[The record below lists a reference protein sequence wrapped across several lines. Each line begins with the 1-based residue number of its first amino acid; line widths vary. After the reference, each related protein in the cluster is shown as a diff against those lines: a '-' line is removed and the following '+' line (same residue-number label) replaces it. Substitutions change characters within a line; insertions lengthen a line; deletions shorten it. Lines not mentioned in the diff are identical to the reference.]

1 MSGYNRYKENSIY
14 SMSGPELLFII
25 YDEAIKRLT
34 RAEISLDDK
43 NYADFEDCL
52 TRTSKI
58 VRYLKEILDMSQPIS
73 YDLRR
78 IYEYLIYDLS
88 RVKAGRERRRDEIGR
103 IRHILSELKEAFEG
117 ANKQVN
123 DMHMVKETEIRG

>member
-14 SMSGPELLFII
+14 SMSGPELLFLI

-78 IYEYLIYDLS
+78 IYEYLIFDLS

>member
-14 SMSGPELLFII
+14 SMSGPELLFLI

-43 NYADFEDCL
+43 NYAHFEDCL

-78 IYEYLIYDLS
+78 IYEYLIFDLS

>member
-1 MSGYNRYKENSIY
+1 MSGYNRYKEKSIY
-14 SMSGPELLFII
+14 SMSGPELLFLV

-34 RAEISLDDK
+34 RAEISLDEK
-43 NYADFEDCL
+43 NYADFDDCV
-52 TRTSKI
+52 TRASKI

>member
-14 SMSGPELLFII
+14 SMSGPELLF
-25 YDEAIKRLT
+25 DEAIKRLT

>member
-14 SMSGPELLFII
+14 SMSGPELLFLI

-34 RAEISLDDK
+34 RAEISLDEK